1 MGTGKAIMR
10 AKLPDQEGFIE
21 RDGVKVHYEVYG
33 DGDETLLFLPAW
45 AIVHSRFWKAQL
57 PYFSRHYRCITFDP
71 RGNGKSDRPVE
82 VEKYAVSEYIADAL
96 AVLDATQTDKVVLLG
111 ISLGGLF
118 GPILA
123 AHHPGRVRAVI
134 AICPAAPIGPDFGY
148 MTPERFFAEYDSHE
162 GWNKYNRA
170 YWHADY
176 EDFARFFIGN
186 IFPEPHS
193 TKQFEDGVEW
203 SQDTTGEALSKI
215 VEARMTTKP
224 PFDVSEDM
232 YRSVECPALVVH
244 GTDDRIQPH
253 DRGKYVAKL
262 MGAEFVSF
270 EGAGHNPQARFPAK
284 VNVLIR
290 DFLDRVLAQQ
300 AQPTRYANGG
310 GKRALYLSSPIG
322 LGHGR
327 RDIAIAQELRK
338 LCPDIRVDWLAQDP
352 VTQLL
357 GANGETIHPASA
369 LLANESRHIEEEAGE
384 HDLHAFQALRRMDE
398 ILIANFMVFQEV
410 LEQQHYDL
418 VIADEAWDVDHY
430 WHEHPELKQTQL
442 AWFTDFVGFIP
453 MPQGGAHE
461 AYLTADYN
469 AEMINHIERS
479 PHLRDRAIFVGCPDD
494 IVDGTFGADLPTIR
508 DWTEEH
514 FDFCGYITGF
524 DPKSLG
530 TRAELRERFGYQD
543 GERVCIVTV
552 GGSGVGG
559 HLLRRIINSYPA
571 TKQRLPELR
580 MIVVAGPRI
589 DPASLE
595 ATHGV
600 EIRAFVPDL
609 HAHLAACD
617 LALVQ
622 GGLTTSME
630 LAAAKTP
637 FLYFPLHNHFEQNFH
652 VHHRLQRYGAG
663 RRMDYATVDPDQIS
677 QAIIEEIGK
686 PADVRDVETDG
697 AARAAA
703 MVADLL

>member
-1 MGTGKAIMR
+1 MR

-33 DGDETLLFLPAW
+33 GGEDTLLFLPAW

-57 PYFSRHYRCITFDP
+57 PYFSRHYRCIAFDP
-71 RGNGKSDRPVE
+71 RGNGKSDRPDE
-82 VEKYAVSEYIADAL
+82 VEKYAVGEYVADAI
-96 AVLDATQTDKVVLLG
+96 AVLDATQTERAVVLG
-111 ISLGGLF
+111 ISMGGLF

-123 AHHPGRVRAVI
+123 AYHPERVRALV

-148 MTPERFFAEYDSHE
+148 MTPERFFAEWDSHE
-162 GWNKYNRA
+162 GWDKYNRA

-186 IFPEPHS
+186 MFCEPHS

-203 SQDTTGEALSKI
+203 SQDTTGEALSRVI
-215 VEARMTTKP
+215 EARFTTKP
-224 PFDVSEDM
+224 PFDVDEAM
-232 YRSVECPALVVH
+232 YRSVRCPALVVH
-244 GTDDRIQPH
+244 GTEDRIQPH
-253 DRGKYVAKL
+253 DRGKHIAEL
-262 MGAEFVSF
+262 MGAQFVSL

-284 VNVLIR
+284 INVVIR
-290 DFLDRVLAQQ
+290 GFLDRVLAK
-300 AQPTRYANGG
+300 PRRPRRRANGA

-327 RDIAIAQELRK
+327 RDLAIAQELRN
-338 LCPDIRVDWLAQDP
+338 LRPDIRVDWLAQDP
-352 VTQLL
+352 VTRFLD
-357 GANGETIHPASA
+357 AHNETIHPASA

-384 HDLHAFQALRRMDE
+384 HDLNAFQALRRMDE

-410 LEQQHYDL
+410 LEQQCYDL
-418 VIADEAWDVDHY
+418 VIADEAWDVDYY
-430 WHEHPELKQTQL
+430 WHEHPEFKQTKL
-442 AWFTDFVGFIP
+442 VWFTDFVGFIP
-453 MPQGGAHE
+453 MPEGGAHE

-469 AEMINHIERS
+469 AEMIKHIEGS
-479 PHLRDRAIFVGCPDD
+479 PRLRDRAIFVGSPED
-494 IVDGTFGADLPTIR
+494 IVPGTFGPDLPPIR
-508 DWTEEH
+508 DWTEQH
-514 FDFCGYITGF
+514 FDFCGYVTGF
-524 DPKSLG
+524 DPKAL
-530 TRAELRERFGYQD
+530 RARGELREGFGYQE
-543 GERVCIVTV
+543 GEKVCIVTV

-559 HLLRRIINSYPA
+559 HLLRRIIDAYPA
-571 TKQRLPELR
+571 AKSRLPELR

-589 DPASLE
+589 DPDSLSAPAGIE
-595 ATHGV
+595 V
-600 EIRAFVPDL
+600 RAFVPDL

-663 RRMDYATVDPDQIS
+663 RCMDYAAAGPDEIA
-677 QAIIEEIGK
+677 QAIVEEIAR
-686 PADVRDVETDG
+686 PANFRDVETDG

-703 MVADLL
+703 MVAELL